1 MQDDKVEYELDPV
14 EPFEA
19 EGVGNA
25 ESKSVQEPDEV
36 DVEIID
42 DTPEQD
48 RNRPKLKKNPEPTEE
63 ELDNYS
69 ESVKKRINDLRYG
82 YHDERRAKE
91 AAIREKEELAVFAQ
105 KLLREK
111 QDLEQRYARGEEFAV
126 GQIKEKAT
134 LTLESAKK
142 QYKDAF
148 EAGDVEAMAAAQ
160 EKMMEAAL
168 ERKKYEEWRPQQ
180 LQTVENYETIQPTQQ
195 IAQQQPQAKPDP
207 TALSW
212 AEKNEWFGQDEEMT
226 AFAYGVHDKLVKAGI
241 DPRIEPDLY
250 YRKIDERIRE
260 VFPQKFEAPQKPK
273 QKSASI
279 VAPVSRSTNTA
290 RKVVLTASQQRVA
303 KRLGLT
309 PQQYA
314 QELAKLEAQ

>member
-1 MQDDKVEYELDPV
+1 MQDDKVEYELDPI

-19 EGVGNA
+19 EGKA
-25 ESKSVQEPDEV
+25 ENTSVQEPDEI
-36 DVEIID
+36 DIEIVD

-63 ELDNYS
+63 ELDSYS
-69 ESVKKRINDLRYG
+69 EGVKKRINDLRYG

-111 QDLEQRYARGEEFAV
+111 QELEQRYAQGEEFAV

-142 QYKDAF
+142 QYKEAF
-148 EAGDVEAMAAAQ
+148 EAGDVEAMASAQ

-168 ERKKYEEWRPQQ
+168 ERKKYEDWRPKQ
-180 LQTVENYETIQPTQQ
+180 LQTAENYETIQPTQQ
-195 IAQQQPQAKPDP
+195 TVQQKPQVDP
-207 TALSW
+207 RAATW
-212 AEKNEWFGQDEEMT
+212 AEDNKWFGEDDEMT

-250 YRKIDERIRE
+250 YNKIDARIRE
-260 VFPQKFEAPQKPK
+260 VFPHKFEAQQKPK

-303 KRLGLT
+303 KRLGLS

>member
-19 EGVGNA
+19 EDKA
-25 ESKSVQEPDEV
+25 EGRSVQDDDI
-36 DVEIID
+36 DVEIVD

-48 RNRPKLKKNPEPTEE
+48 RNRPKLKKNPEPTDE
-63 ELDNYS
+63 ELDSYS
-69 ESVKKRINDLRYG
+69 EGVKKRINDLRYG

-91 AAIREKEELAVFAQ
+91 AALREKEELAAFAQ
-105 KLLREK
+105 KLLQEK
-111 QDLEQRYARGEEFAV
+111 KALEQRYAQGEEFAV

-148 EAGDVEAMAAAQ
+148 EAGDVEAMASAQ

-168 ERKKYEEWRPQQ
+168 ERKKYEDWRPQQ
-180 LQTVENYETIQPTQQ
+180 LQSVENYETIQPTQQ
-195 IAQQQPQAKPDP
+195 NVQQKPQPDP
-207 TALSW
+207 RAATW
-212 AEKNEWFGQDEEMT
+212 AEDNKWFGEDDEMT

-250 YRKIDERIRE
+250 YNKIDARIRE
-260 VFPQKFEAPQKPK
+260 VFPHKFEAPQKPK

-303 KRLGLT
+303 KRLGLS

-314 QELAKLEAQ
+314 QELAKLEAQNG

>member
-1 MQDDKVEYELDPV
+1 MQDNIEYELDPI
-14 EPFEA
+14 EPF
-19 EGVGNA
+19 NA
-25 ESKSVQEPDEV
+25 GGEVDEPAVKDPDEI
-36 DVEIID
+36 DIEIVD

-63 ELDNYS
+63 ELDSYS
-69 ESVKKRINDLRYG
+69 EGVKKRINDLRYG

-111 QDLEQRYARGEEFAV
+111 QELEQRYAQGEEFAV

-142 QYKDAF
+142 QYKEAF
-148 EAGDVEAMAAAQ
+148 EAGDVEAMASAQ

-168 ERKKYEEWRPQQ
+168 ERKKYEDWRPQQ
-180 LQTVENYETIQPTQQ
+180 LQSAENYETIQPTQQ
-195 IAQQQPQAKPDP
+195 PVQQKPQVDP
-207 TALSW
+207 RAASW
-212 AEKNEWFGQDEEMT
+212 AEDNKWFGEDDEMT

-250 YRKIDERIRE
+250 YNKIDARIRE
-260 VFPQKFEAPQKPK
+260 VFPHKFEAQQKPK

-290 RKVVLTASQQRVA
+290 KKVVLTASQQRVA
-303 KRLGLT
+303 KRLGLS

>member
-1 MQDDKVEYELDPV
+1 MQENTEYELDPI

-19 EGVGNA
+19 EGKA
-25 ESKSVQEPDEV
+25 ESGSVQDNDDI
-36 DVEIID
+36 DVEIVD

-69 ESVKKRINDLRYG
+69 DGVKKRINELRYG

-91 AAIREKEELAVFAQ
+91 AAIREKEELAAFAQ
-105 KLLREK
+105 KLLQEK
-111 QDLEQRYARGEEFAV
+111 QQLEKRYAQGEEFAV

-148 EAGDVEAMAAAQ
+148 EAGDVEAMASAQ

-168 ERKKYEEWRPQQ
+168 ERKKYEDWRPQQ
-180 LQTVENYETIQPTQQ
+180 LQSVENYETIQPTQQ
-195 IAQQQPQAKPDP
+195 TVQQKPQPDSRA
-207 TALSW
+207 AAW
-212 AEKNEWFGQDEEMT
+212 AEDNKWFGEDDEMT

-250 YRKIDERIRE
+250 YNKIDARIRE
-260 VFPQKFEAPQKPK
+260 VFPQKFEAQQKPK

-303 KRLGLT
+303 KRLGLS

>member
-1 MQDDKVEYELDPV
+1 MQDDKVEYELDPI

-19 EGVGNA
+19 EGKA
-25 ESKSVQEPDEV
+25 ENTSVQEPDEI
-36 DVEIID
+36 DVEIVD

-63 ELDNYS
+63 ELDSYS
-69 ESVKKRINDLRYG
+69 EGVKKRINDLRYG

-111 QDLEQRYARGEEFAV
+111 QELEQRYAQGEEFAV

-142 QYKDAF
+142 QYKEAF
-148 EAGDVEAMAAAQ
+148 EAGDVEAMASAQ

-168 ERKKYEEWRPQQ
+168 ERKKYEDWRPKQ
-180 LQTVENYETIQPTQQ
+180 LQTAENYETIQPTQQ
-195 IAQQQPQAKPDP
+195 NVQQKPQVDP
-207 TALSW
+207 RAVTW
-212 AEKNEWFGQDEEMT
+212 AEDNKWFGEDDEMT

-250 YRKIDERIRE
+250 YNKIDARIRE
-260 VFPQKFEAPQKPK
+260 VFPHKFEAQQKPK

-303 KRLGLT
+303 KRLGLS

>member
-1 MQDDKVEYELDPV
+1 MQDDKVEYELDPI

-19 EGVGNA
+19 EGKA
-25 ESKSVQEPDEV
+25 ENTSVQEPDEI
-36 DVEIID
+36 DIEIVD

-63 ELDNYS
+63 ELDSYS
-69 ESVKKRINDLRYG
+69 EGVKKRINDLRYG

-111 QDLEQRYARGEEFAV
+111 QELEQRYAQGEEFAV

-142 QYKDAF
+142 QYKEAF
-148 EAGDVEAMAAAQ
+148 EAGDVEAMASAQ

-168 ERKKYEEWRPQQ
+168 ERKKYEDWRPKQ
-180 LQTVENYETIQPTQQ
+180 LQTAENYETIQPTQQ
-195 IAQQQPQAKPDP
+195 NVQQKPQVDP
-207 TALSW
+207 RAVTW
-212 AEKNEWFGQDEEMT
+212 AEDNKWFGEDDEMT

-250 YRKIDERIRE
+250 YNKIDARIRE
-260 VFPQKFEAPQKPK
+260 VFPHKFEAQQKPK

-303 KRLGLT
+303 KRLGLS

>member
-1 MQDDKVEYELDPV
+1 MPNDTTYELDPI

-19 EGVGNA
+19 GGEVEDEGG
-25 ESKSVQEPDEV
+25 
-36 DVEIID
+36 VELEIVD
-42 DTPEQD
+42 DTPPQD
-48 RNRPKLKKNPEPTEE
+48 RNKKPLNKNPEPSEE
-63 ELDNYS
+63 ELEAYS
-69 ESVKKRINDLRYG
+69 DGVKKRINELRHG

-91 AAIREKEELAVFAQ
+91 AAVREKEELAAFTQ
-105 KLLREK
+105 KLLQEK
-111 QDLEQRYARGEEFAV
+111 QELQKRYAAGEEFAV
-126 GQIKEKAT
+126 GQIKEKAV
-134 LTLESAKK
+134 LSLESAKK

-148 EAGDVEAMAAAQ
+148 EAGDVEAMASAQ

-168 ERKKYEEWRPQQ
+168 ERKKYEDWRPQQ
-180 LQTVENYETIQPTQQ
+180 LQSVENYETIQPTQQ
-195 IAQQQPQAKPDP
+195 NVQQKPQPDP
-207 TALSW
+207 RAATW
-212 AEKNEWFGQDEEMT
+212 AEDNKWFGEDDEMT

-250 YRKIDERIRE
+250 YNKIDARIRE
-260 VFPQKFEAPQKPK
+260 VFPHKFEAPQKPK

-303 KRLGLT
+303 KRLGLS

-314 QELAKLEAQ
+314 QELAKLEAQNG

>member
-1 MQDDKVEYELDPV
+1 MQDNNVEYELDPI
-14 EPFEA
+14 EPFNA
-19 EGVGNA
+19 GGGVG
-25 ESKSVQEPDEV
+25 EPEAKDTDEI
-36 DVEIID
+36 DIEIVD

-63 ELDNYS
+63 ELDSYS
-69 ESVKKRINDLRYG
+69 EGVKKRINDLRYG

-111 QDLEQRYARGEEFAV
+111 LELEQRYAQGEEFAV

-134 LTLESAKK
+134 LSLESAKK

-148 EAGDVEAMAAAQ
+148 EAGDVEGMASAQ

-168 ERKKYEEWRPQQ
+168 ERKKYEDWRPQQ
-180 LQTVENYETIQPTQQ
+180 LQTAENYETIQPTKQVDE
-195 IAQQQPQAKPDP
+195 PKLKVDP
-207 TALSW
+207 RAAAW
-212 AEKNEWFGQDEEMT
+212 AEDNKWFGEDDEMT

-250 YRKIDERIRE
+250 YNKIDARIRE
-260 VFPQKFEAPQKPK
+260 VFPHKFEAQQKPK

-303 KRLGLT
+303 KRLGLS